1 MSHTPPYPQFIK
13 DLPQPDL
20 PIAGATGYI
29 LGAPQAQALF
39 FEMPAGAEVPLHS
52 HGDQWGIV
60 VEGEFRFTI
69 GEDTFTFTA
78 GDSYFV
84 PAGVP
89 HGGKMLKDSRI
100 IEVFADADRWKPR
113 Q

>member
-1 MSHTPPYPQFIK
+1 MSNTPPYPKFIK
-13 DLPQPDL
+13 DLPQADL
-20 PIAGATGYI
+20 PIPGASGFI

-39 FEMPAGAEVPLHS
+39 FEMPAGTEVPMHT

-60 VEGEFRFTI
+60 VEGEFEFTI
-69 GEDTFTFTA
+69 GDETHLFTT

-84 PAGVP
+84 PSGAP

-100 IEVFADADRWKPR
+100 IEVFSDANRWKPR